1 MDLRRE
7 KKRAIMRYAGYVAG
21 TLGVGGLSALL
32 SRGGMEAFA
41 HLKKPSFSPPGW
53 VFPAAWTLL
62 YILMAV
68 SAAMIAGERTK
79 QSRDALFTYC
89 AQLFVNFWWSIFFFA
104 WGLRL
109 TAFFWLLLLLALAVA
124 TSIDALAVGITF
136 AFLPGTHIVP
146 AVALIGS
153 ITFVFSAAGI
163 RLGNVFGLRYKRK
176 AEFAGGVILI
186 LLGTK
191 ILLEHLGVL

>member
-68 SAAMIAGERTK
+68 SAGDDRRRENK
-79 QSRDALFTYC
+79 
-89 AQLFVNFWWSIFFFA
+89 
-104 WGLRL
+104 
-109 TAFFWLLLLLALAVA
+109 AVA
-124 TSIDALAVGITF
+124 RRAFHLLCAAL
-136 AFLPGTHIVP
+136 
-146 AVALIGS
+146 
-153 ITFVFSAAGI
+153 
-163 RLGNVFGLRYKRK
+163 R
-176 AEFAGGVILI
+176 
-186 LLGTK
+186 
-191 ILLEHLGVL
+191 

>member
-41 HLKKPSFSPPGW
+41 HLKKPFFSPPGW

-68 SAAMIAGERTK
+68 SA
-79 QSRDALFTYC
+79 C

-124 TSIDALAVGITF
+124 M
-136 AFLPGTHIVP
+136 AFRFGNIRP
-146 AVALIGS
+146 
-153 ITFVFSAAGI
+153 AAGKLNI
-163 RLGNVFGLRYKRK
+163 PYLLWLV
-176 AEFAGGVILI
+176 FAGVLNISVYILN
-186 LLGTK
+186 K
-191 ILLEHLGVL
+191 

>member
-7 KKRAIMRYAGYVAG
+7 KKRAIMRYAGYVTG

-41 HLKKPSFSPPGW
+41 HLKKPSFSPPDW

-89 AQLFVNFWWSIFFFA
+89 AQLFVNFWWSIFFA
-104 WGLRL
+104 LRL
-109 TAFFWLLLLLALAVA
+109 RLIAFFWFLLLLVLAAVMA
-124 TSIDALAVGITF
+124 FRFGNIRPDAGKLNIP
-136 AFLPGTHIVP
+136 FLLWLV
-146 AVALIGS
+146 
-153 ITFVFSAAGI
+153 
-163 RLGNVFGLRYKRK
+163 
-176 AEFAGGVILI
+176 FAGVLNISVYILN
-186 LLGTK
+186 K
-191 ILLEHLGVL
+191 

>member
-53 VFPAAWTLL
+53 VFPATWTLL
-62 YILMAV
+62 YILMAI
-68 SAAMIAGERTK
+68 SAAMIAGEGTK
-79 QSRDALFTYC
+79 ESRDALFTYW

-109 TAFFWLLLLLALAVA
+109 TAFFWLLLLLALAA
-124 TSIDALAVGITF
+124 AMAIRFGKIR
-136 AFLPGTHIVP
+136 P
-146 AVALIGS
+146 
-153 ITFVFSAAGI
+153 AAGKLNI
-163 RLGNVFGLRYKRK
+163 PYLLWLV
-176 AEFAGGVILI
+176 FAGVLNISVYILN
-186 LLGTK
+186 K
-191 ILLEHLGVL
+191 

>member
-32 SRGGMEAFA
+32 SRGAWRLR
-41 HLKKPSFSPPGW
+41 HLKSRPSLRRAGCFRRRGRFFTS
-53 VFPAAWTLL
+53 
-62 YILMAV
+62 MAV
-68 SAAMIAGERTK
+68 SAAMIAGERTE

-109 TAFFWLLLLLALAVA
+109 TAFFCLLLLLALAVA
-124 TSIDALAVGITF
+124 M
-136 AFLPGTHIVP
+136 AFRFGNIRP
-146 AVALIGS
+146 
-153 ITFVFSAAGI
+153 AAGKLNI
-163 RLGNVFGLRYKRK
+163 PYLLWLV
-176 AEFAGGVILI
+176 FAGVLNISVYILN
-186 LLGTK
+186 K
-191 ILLEHLGVL
+191 